1 MKASD
6 LLKDKNKLLMGIP
19 IILGM
24 LFIYVFFI
32 HAGQSEET
40 QQKEDASAFFE
51 PTAQESEKAGDKL
64 EAYKRDELE
73 KQEEERIRKESDV
86 KGSDF
91 YFDLHNREEEY
102 DERKLERIRRM
113 QGDPYSE
120 VMSGY
125 GGGRQGRFAQQLDQQ
140 LDGLEDEEAL
150 NEIIREARKNAR
162 IRKDLDES
170 ERYRKEM

>member
-120 VMSGY
+120 VICPPLG
-125 GGGRQGRFAQQLDQQ
+125 
-140 LDGLEDEEAL
+140 
-150 NEIIREARKNAR
+150 REARCDFISSSVLASPLVSYPQISPNLR
-162 IRKDLDES
+162 PL
-170 ERYRKEM
+170 

>member
-64 EAYKRDELE
+64 EAYKDANYLKGGIVYADRITTVSNTYAEEIKMPFYGE
-73 KQEEERIRKESDV
+73 K
-86 KGSDF
+86 
-91 YFDLHNREEEY
+91 
-102 DERKLERIRRM
+102 
-113 QGDPYSE
+113 
-120 VMSGY
+120 
-125 GGGRQGRFAQQLDQQ
+125 
-140 LDGLEDEEAL
+140 LDGLM
-150 NEIIREARKNAR
+150 NAR
-162 IRKDLDES
+162 SNCLSGIVNGIDYDDYNPETDKHIARNYSVDNF
-170 ERYRKEM
+170 RKERSK

>member
-1 MKASD
+1 MKANE
-6 LLKDKNKLLMGIP
+6 LFKDKNKLLMGIP
-19 IILGM
+19 VILGL

-32 HAGQSEET
+32 HAGQPEET

-64 EAYKRDELE
+64 EAYKRDQLE
-73 KQEEERIRKESDV
+73 KQEQERIRKESDV

-91 YFDLHNREEEY
+91 YFDLHNREEQY

-125 GGGRQGRFAQQLDQQ
+125 
-140 LDGLEDEEAL
+140 
-150 NEIIREARKNAR
+150 
-162 IRKDLDES
+162 
-170 ERYRKEM
+170 

>member
-73 KQEEERIRKESDV
+73 NK
-86 KGSDF
+86 
-91 YFDLHNREEEY
+91 
-102 DERKLERIRRM
+102 
-113 QGDPYSE
+113 
-120 VMSGY
+120 
-125 GGGRQGRFAQQLDQQ
+125 
-140 LDGLEDEEAL
+140 
-150 NEIIREARKNAR
+150 RKNASGR
-162 IRKDLDES
+162 NRT
-170 ERYRKEM
+170 

>member
-51 PTAQESEKAGDKL
+51 PTAQESE
-64 EAYKRDELE
+64 
-73 KQEEERIRKESDV
+73 
-86 KGSDF
+86 
-91 YFDLHNREEEY
+91 
-102 DERKLERIRRM
+102 
-113 QGDPYSE
+113 
-120 VMSGY
+120 
-125 GGGRQGRFAQQLDQQ
+125 
-140 LDGLEDEEAL
+140 
-150 NEIIREARKNAR
+150 
-162 IRKDLDES
+162 
-170 ERYRKEM
+170 